1 MKTQAMHMAATLI
14 QYGGI
19 ATSDEDR
26 VKGCHVNHRLQ
37 ELVRLVLLDVQED
50 V

>member
-1 MKTQAMHMAATLI
+1 MHMAATLI

-19 ATSDEDR
+19 ATSDEER
-26 VKGCHVNHRLQ
+26 VKGCHVNLRLQ

>member
-1 MKTQAMHMAATLI
+1 MHMAATLI

-19 ATSDEDR
+19 ATSDEER
-26 VKGCHVNHRLQ
+26 VKGYHVNHRMQ
-37 ELVRLVLLDVQED
+37 ELEWLVLLDVQEE

>member
-1 MKTQAMHMAATLI
+1 MHMAATLI

-19 ATSDEDR
+19 ATSDEERKDAY
-26 VKGCHVNHRLQ
+26 VNHRLQ
-37 ELVRLVLLDVQED
+37 ELEWLVLLDVQED